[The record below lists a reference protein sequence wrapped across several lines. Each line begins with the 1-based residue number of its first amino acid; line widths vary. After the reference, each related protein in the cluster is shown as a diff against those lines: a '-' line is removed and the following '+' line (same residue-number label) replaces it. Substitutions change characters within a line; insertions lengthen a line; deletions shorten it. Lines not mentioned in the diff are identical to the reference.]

1 MSTTCVFA
9 DQQILKEIQEGHI
22 IIEPFNPKNL
32 NNCSYNVTLSN
43 HFFREK
49 RPSAEGLVTF
59 NPWQEQH
66 VARHWELGKVNVVGD
81 FNARQLGLEPGQEY
95 ITLAPFETI
104 LIATQEFIGGCEH
117 ITTMAKGRSSSG
129 RSLLNVCA
137 GTGWGDVGYVN
148 RWTLMVTSVSR
159 YAHIVLPIGS
169 SIAQI
174 IFLETGYTQKT
185 YAGKYQGTGVTSDPK
200 ALVEE
205 LKRTWTPAMMLPQ
218 LYKELPVVDETSDED
233 SSEQEKDAKL

>member
-32 NNCSYNVTLSN
+32 NNCSYNVTLSC

-49 RPSAEGLVTF
+49 LPQDKESKTL
-59 NPWQEQH
+59 NPWQEKDI
-66 VARHWELGKVNVVGD
+66 ARCWELGHVEVANSSNHKD
-81 FNARQLGLEPGQEY
+81 LGLELGQEY
-95 ITLAPFETI
+95 ISLAPFETI

-137 GTGWGDVGYVN
+137 GTGWGDIGYVN

-159 YAHIVLPIGS
+159 FANVILPVGS

-185 YAGKYQGTGVTSDPK
+185 YAGKYQGGVSTDPK

-205 LKRTWTPAMMLPQ
+205 LKRTWSPAMMLPQ
-218 LYKELPVVDETSDED
+218 LYKELPVEEESY
-233 SSEQEKDAKL
+233 EQETDIV